1 MRARALIAVPA
12 VVAMAGALLLA
23 AGPAAHAKDNVKA
36 RLLTPL
42 RVDAAPG
49 ERLTVVW
56 ALAGA
61 DEHGRRQPFNAIGVF
76 VRLLSASGGRP
87 TTGFATPD
95 AHPQGRYDAQV
106 AVPEG
111 GIGGVQIGLGGASD
125 GGGSDT
131 LFPLENDPF
140 AAPARG
146 AAAGREAAPGRVLP
160 DWLAWAGAL
169 GLLGVLAAMIWR
181 RRGGLPWR
189 VRRVVDDR
197 GGEAAVSSSQ
207 PPSPR

>member
-12 VVAMAGALLLA
+12 VVAMAWSLLLVGA
-23 AGPAAHAKDNVKA
+23 PVALGKDNVKA

-56 ALAGA
+56 ALTGA
-61 DEHGRRQPFNAIGVF
+61 DEHGRRLPFNAIGVF
-76 VRLLSASGGRP
+76 VRLLSATGGRS

-125 GGGSDT
+125 VGGGDT

-140 AAPARG
+140 AAADRG
-146 AAAGREAAPGRVLP
+146 AAAGRAVPPDRPLP
-160 DWLAWAGAL
+160 AWPALAGAL
-169 GLLGVLAAMIWR
+169 GLLGVLAAVVWR
-181 RRGGLPWR
+181 ARWR
-189 VRRVVDDR
+189 TP
-197 GGEAAVSSSQ
+197 AS
-207 PPSPR
+207 